1 MARDT
6 PWFVMNEGAAFPFC
20 VILPSSDDLYVIAIA
35 TPVVSYILVTI

>member
-6 PWFVMNEGAAFPFC
+6 PWFVMNEGVAFPII

-35 TPVVSYILVTI
+35 TPVVS